1 MKAKKVL
8 AIVVILALAVA
19 AVTGCTATQTGN
31 DKNDQGQTVISVGNW
46 PTKEGT
52 ALDLITKQKAEFEEA
67 NPDISIVPDTW
78 AFDLQTFYSKAAA
91 GQLPNVY
98 YSNFTEIEKI
108 ISGDYGADI
117 TDGLKRA
124 GYENVYNESILDL
137 ISRDGKIYTYPTDAY
152 TLGLAYNADLFEQ
165 AGLMNDDGTPQQPKT
180 WDDVI
185 EFGKKIKETTGKA
198 GFIIPTMNNNGGWIF
213 SPIAWS
219 YGVEFVKANDDGSYT
234 ATFDCQEMYDALKF
248 ISDLKWEHGIFVDN
262 ILIDPDEYYRQFSL
276 GNVGMILGA
285 PNMVDRLKKFEMP
298 FENIG
303 IMPIPEGPAKHV
315 TLTGGYTATVSAGA
329 TEDQIDAAI
338 KWLEKTGKGF
348 RLDDVGKQAIEE
360 EYQKKIATNT
370 AVGIDTLKVYKDDTE
385 VAEFR
390 KEMLEKYANVDLNHV
405 KLYNESLNDT
415 SIELHPEVEICAQEL
430 YGTLDKLIQ
439 EVLTN
444 QNADIPSLVSTANKE
459 FQSNYLDN
467 LN

>member
-1 MKAKKVL
+1 M
-8 AIVVILALAVA
+8 
-19 AVTGCTATQTGN
+19 
-31 DKNDQGQTVISVGNW
+31 
-46 PTKEGT
+46 
-52 ALDLITKQKAEFEEA
+52 
-67 NPDISIVPDTW
+67 PDTW

-405 KLYNESLNDT
+405 ILYNESLNDT